1 MGRLDRKVHGVDVIE
16 HVLRGVQLLSD
27 DKKPFP
33 RDSEIVDLDLGT
45 SLANSPISAVRIH
58 VLETDD

>member
-1 MGRLDRKVHGVDVIE
+1 VGHLDRKVHGVDVIE

-27 DKKPFP
+27 DKKPSVS
-33 RDSEIVDLDLGT
+33 DSEIVDLHIC
-45 SLANSPISAVRIH
+45 SWLAGSPISAVRID